1 MVMPFGLTNAPS
13 TFQALM
19 NQIFKPYLRKFIL
32 EFFDGILIY
41 SPTLELHK
49 THLSLALQTLIH
61 YQLFANLQK
70 CHFGRTELFYLGH
83 IISAARVSVDQ
94 EKIKA
99 MSNWP
104 TPHNLKTLRGFLGLT
119 GYYRKF
125 VAGYAK
131 IAHPLTQLLKKHNFL
146 WSEEAARAF
155 ESLKKAMTSVPTL
168 ALPDFNKTF
177 VVETDASNFG
187 LGAVS
192 LCYPKTTIPSL
203 FLAKL

>member
-32 EFFDGILIY
+32 VFFDDILIY

-70 CHFGRTELFYLGH
+70 CDFGRTELAYLGH

-168 ALPDFNKTF
+168 ALPYFNKTF